1 MPSCSHI
8 FDSISPLIMKL
19 PIDPNSIKG
28 FLDHEEGLALYEKT
42 LIYSKLG
49 PCLEIGSYCGK
60 SALYIATATK
70 LNKQTLFSIDHHRG
84 SEEQQPGE
92 EYFDPDLINNKGDGI
107 DTLPYFLE
115 TIKRSNLGETISPIV
130 SSSQEASVNWKQN
143 LAMVFIDG
151 GHSKEAAMEDYLLWN
166 KHLIPGG
173 LLAIHD
179 VFHNPKDGGRPPFE
193 IYTLAKK
200 SGQFKEWPMIKSLA
214 FLEKLK

>member
-1 MPSCSHI
+1 MHSCSHI

-19 PIDPNSIKG
+19 PIDPNSVKG

-42 LIYSKLG
+42 LTYSKLG

-60 SALYIATATK
+60 SALYIGSATK
-70 LNKQTLFSIDHHRG
+70 VNKQTLFSIDHHRG

-92 EYFDPDLINNKGDGI
+92 EYCDPDLINGKGDGI

-115 TIKRSNLGETISPIV
+115 TIKRSNLEDTISPII
-130 SSSQEASVNWKQN
+130 SSSQEASVNWKID

-151 GHSKEAAMEDYLLWN
+151 GHSKEAAMADYFLWN

-179 VFHNPKDGGRPPFE
+179 
-193 IYTLAKK
+193 L
-200 SGQFKEWPMIKSLA
+200 SLIHI
-214 FLEKLK
+214 

>member
-1 MPSCSHI
+1 MHSCSHI

-42 LIYSKLG
+42 LTYSKLG

-60 SALYIATATK
+60 SALYIGTATK

-92 EYFDPDLINNKGDGI
+92 EYCDPDLINDKGDGI

-115 TIKRSNLGETISPIV
+115 TIKRSNLGDTVSPII
-130 SSSQEASVNWKQN
+130 SSSQEASVNWQQD

-151 GHSKEAAMEDYLLWN
+151 GHSQEAAMADYLLWN

-179 VFHNPKDGGRPPFE
+179 VFPNPKDGGRPPFE
-193 IYTLAKK
+193 IYNLARK